1 MILSLDFA
9 DTAIIETIATAR
21 TIMAMVP
28 NSGTTCVP
36 IISIFLSFFI
46 DDILINWLD
55 NLSLKND
62 FSLAIYSPYDW
73 IDTKWALL
81 LIFSITLILP
91 YSSLKMRKFA
101 LPGLYPRER
110 KWFTSVIFFT
120 GFIVPVL
127 LYLIWFLAIPTFL
140 NYFDQIGMVNPGQ
153 NVISARYDAVSI
165 ISLGIGVSWIII
177 IGILTDLAIDS
188 K

>member
-1 MILSLDFA
+1 
-9 DTAIIETIATAR
+9 
-21 TIMAMVP
+21 
-28 NSGTTCVP
+28 
-36 IISIFLSFFI
+36 
-46 DDILINWLD
+46 
-55 NLSLKND
+55 
-62 FSLAIYSPYDW
+62 
-73 IDTKWALL
+73 
-81 LIFSITLILP
+81 
-91 YSSLKMRKFA
+91 MRKFA

-165 ISLGIGVSWIII
+165 ISLGNWSIMDNYNWCFNDLDTVSLSFFWY
-177 IGILTDLAIDS
+177 G
-188 K
+188 KQ